1 MHIGIITPGFS
12 ASEADW
18 CIPALLDFIHYPPE
32 NITFSIVTLR
42 YPHQTNRYSV
52 YGTDVIPLGFA
63 KRAGFWRYWLYRQ
76 ALQAIKCL
84 HQQKPFDMLH
94 GFWADEAG
102 FIAVR
107 AGKQL
112 GIPALVSVMGGELV
126 NFPEIDYGHG
136 RSFIAR
142 RMIHHTLHHA
152 TALTGG
158 SALLINQI
166 KQKLGMKKNLLR
178 RASLGVDIGLFRPN
192 GDKQDLEGNF
202 KILHVAS
209 LSPIKNQAL
218 LIHAFAK
225 FQKGYKKAHLHIV
238 GDGVQKSALK
248 GLVKELGIKKA
259 VSFHGEIAHHEMP
272 SYYRAADICALTSYH
287 ESQSLVALEAGA
299 CGVGTVGTAV
309 GILPELIDAEWLIH
323 PPTPPELGDVD
334 GLATIFAHLA
344 EDEIMRVNL
353 SGNIRS
359 QVMTDYSL
367 IKSAEVW
374 ETIYRRVVS

>member
-18 CIPALLDFIHYPPE
+18 CIPALLDFIHHPPR
-32 NITFSIVTLR
+32 NITFSIITLR
-42 YPHQTNRYSV
+42 YPHHTTPYSV
-52 YGTDVIPLGFA
+52 YGADVTPLGFA
-63 KRAGFWRYWLYRQ
+63 KRAGLWRYMLYRK
-76 ALQAIKCL
+76 AIQTLKAI
-84 HQQKPFDMLH
+84 HEQKPFDMLH
-94 GFWADEAG
+94 AFWADEAG

-112 GIPALVSVMGGELV
+112 KIPAVVSVMGGELV

-136 RSFIAR
+136 RSLIGR
-142 RMIHHTLHHA
+142 MMIHHALHHA
-152 TALTGG
+152 TVLTGG
-158 SALLINQI
+158 SVLLINQI
-166 KQKLGMKKNLLR
+166 QQKLEGQKMPLAR
-178 RASLGVDIGLFRPN
+178 IPLGVDIGLFRPN
-192 GDKQDLEGNF
+192 GDKQNLAGDF

-225 FQKGYKKAHLHIV
+225 FQQGYKKAHLHIV

-248 GLVKELGIKKA
+248 ELVKELGLKKV

-299 CGVGTVGTAV
+299 CGVGTVGTSV
-309 GILPELIDAEWLIH
+309 GILPELMDTEWLIH
-323 PPTPPELGDVD
+323 PPTPPQLGDAD
-334 GLATIFAHLA
+334 GLAQIFARLA
-344 EDEIMRVNL
+344 NDDIQRVNL

-359 QVMTDYSL
+359 RVMTDYSL
-367 IKSAEVW
+367 MKSAQVW
-374 ETIYRRVVS
+374 GEIYPQVVG